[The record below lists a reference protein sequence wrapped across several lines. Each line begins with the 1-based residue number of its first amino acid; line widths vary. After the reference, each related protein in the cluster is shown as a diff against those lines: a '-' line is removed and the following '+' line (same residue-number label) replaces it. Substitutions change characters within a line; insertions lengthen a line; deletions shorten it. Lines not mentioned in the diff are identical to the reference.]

1 MSVIGFFDR
10 GWSCNPN
17 GTAYVQ
23 EETAFT
29 FTEAGELSC
38 RIANAL
44 LDSGLP
50 SGAKVA
56 VLSPNDPLAWICV
69 LGIWRAGLTWI
80 PANPASP
87 SGETAQLLSGFDAEL
102 VIFHASLDEAVRQL
116 QDGLAGVHHWIRFG
130 PGSPAEPGGTA
141 GTAEPG
147 TAEPGAPRTTAFDQ
161 WIAGQPP
168 TKPAVNASPEDV
180 VSLAPTG
187 GTTGLPKGVMNTN
200 RSLSAFVAHLMMAAH
215 YGSEDAVVNLAAA
228 PMTHT
233 AGLLSLAAT
242 ARGGTVVV
250 LPKAHP
256 YAVLD
261 AIEKYA
267 VTDLFLPPTVIYRL
281 LEVLKEQPRDLSS
294 LHYLIYGAAPMSV
307 EKLRQA
313 LTAIGPVMMELY
325 GQMEA
330 PASVAFLR
338 PDEHFVAGAIA
349 PDSRLSSCGR
359 PYPLVEVEIRDDDGR
374 ALPAGEPGEIC
385 VRGDLVMK
393 GYYKNPEQTAQTLRE
408 GWLHT
413 GDIGVFDNEGYL
425 HLTDRRRD
433 LIISGGFNVYP
444 SEVEQVIWGHPAV
457 RDCAVVGAPH
467 PDWGEAVTA
476 VVELN
481 EGCTLTEAEVI
492 ALCKQELGSI
502 RAPKAVHLV
511 PALPRSVNGKVLK
524 KNIRETFWRHEKSK
538 I

>member
-17 GTAYVQ
+17 GVAYVQ
-23 EETAFT
+23 EEKSFT

-38 RIANAL
+38 RIAHAL
-44 LDSGLP
+44 LTAGLS

-87 SGETAQLLSGFDAEL
+87 AGETAQLLGGFDAEL
-102 VIFHASLDEAVRQL
+102 VIFHAGLDGAVRQL
-116 QDGLAGVHHWIRFG
+116 RDKLPGVRKWIRFG
-130 PGSPAEPGGTA
+130 SDAGGVDVAIGNDTRDPAATS
-141 GTAEPG
+141 
-147 TAEPGAPRTTAFDQ
+147 FDA
-161 WIAGQPP
+161 WVASQPP
-168 TKPAVNASPEDV
+168 TKPSVNASPEDV

-256 YAVLD
+256 DAVLD
-261 AIEKYA
+261 AVEQYA

-281 LEVLKEQPRDLSS
+281 LEVLKDRPRDLSS
-294 LHYLIYGAAPMSV
+294 LHYMIYGAAPMSV
-307 EKLRQA
+307 EKLRHA

-359 PYPLVEVEIRDDDGR
+359 PYPLVEVEIRDEDGR
-374 ALPAGEPGEIC
+374 ALPAGTPGEIC

-393 GYYKNPEQTAQTLRE
+393 GYYKNPEQTALALRD

-413 GDIGVFDNEGYL
+413 GDIGVLDGEGYL

-457 RDCAVVGAPH
+457 RDCAVVGSPH

-481 EGCTLTEAEVI
+481 EGCTVTEAEII

-524 KNIRETFWRHEKSK
+524 KNIREAFWRNKTSK

>member
-1 MSVIGFFDR
+1 VSAIGFFDR
-10 GWSCNPN
+10 GWSCNPS
-17 GTAYVQ
+17 GLAYVQ
-23 EETAFT
+23 DGTTYT
-29 FTEAGELSC
+29 FAEAGELSC

-44 LDSGLP
+44 LDAGLSP
-50 SGAKVA
+50 DAKVA

-87 SGETAQLLSGFDAEL
+87 AGETAQLLAGFDAEL
-102 VIFHASLDEAVRQL
+102 VLFHAGLDEAVRRL
-116 QDGLAGVHHWIRFG
+116 QDRLPGVRHWIRFG
-130 PGSPAEPGGTA
+130 SDLQD
-141 GTAEPG
+141 
-147 TAEPGAPRTTAFDQ
+147 GAAIRFSE
-161 WIAGQPP
+161 WIAAQPA
-168 TKPAVNASPEDV
+168 TKPAVNADPEDV

-200 RSLSAFVAHLMMAAH
+200 RSLSAFVTHLMMAAH

-242 ARGGTVVV
+242 ARGGTVVM

-256 YAVLD
+256 QAVLD
-261 AIEKYA
+261 AIEQYS

-330 PASVAFLR
+330 PASVSFLR
-338 PDEHFVAGAIA
+338 PDEHFVAGEIA

-359 PYPLVEVEIRDDDGR
+359 PYPLVQVEIRDEDGQ
-374 ALPAGEPGEIC
+374 ALPAGMPGEIC

-393 GYYKNPEQTAQTLRE
+393 GYYKNPEQTAQALRN

-413 GDIGVFDNEGYL
+413 GDIGILDEDGYL

-444 SEVEQVIWGHPAV
+444 SEVEQVIWGHPSV

-481 EGCTLTEAEVI
+481 EDCTATEAEI
-492 ALCKQELGSI
+492 ISLCKQELGSI

-524 KNIRETFWRHEKSK
+524 KNIRETFLRNEKSK

>member
-10 GWSCNPN
+10 GWRCNPN
-17 GTAYVQ
+17 GIAYVQ
-23 EETAFT
+23 ADTAFT

-44 LDSGLP
+44 LASGL
-50 SGAKVA
+50 SSDAKVA
-56 VLSPNDPLAWICV
+56 VLAPNDPLAWICV
-69 LGIWRAGLTWI
+69 LGIWRSGLTWI
-80 PANPASP
+80 PANPDSP
-87 SGETAQLLSGFDAEL
+87 TGETAQLLAGFDAEL
-102 VIFHASLDEAVRQL
+102 VIYHASLDDAAAHLRPNLPGVRCW
-116 QDGLAGVHHWIRFG
+116 VRFG
-130 PGSPAEPGGTA
+130 GDAAAEAGASGGDL
-141 GTAEPG
+141 P
-147 TAEPGAPRTTAFDQ
+147 FDR
-161 WIAGQPP
+161 WIAGQAA
-168 TKPAVNASPEDV
+168 TKPSVAAAPEDV

-200 RSLSAFVAHLMMAAH
+200 RSLSAFVTHLMMAAH

-250 LPKAHP
+250 LPKAHAG
-256 YAVLD
+256 AVLD
-261 AIEKYA
+261 AIEQYE

-281 LEVLKEQPRDLSS
+281 LEVLKERPANLSS
-294 LHYLIYGAAPMSV
+294 LRYLIYGAAPMSV

-313 LTAIGPVMMELY
+313 LTEIGPVMMELY

-330 PASVAFLR
+330 PASVTFLR

-359 PYPLVEVEIRDDDGR
+359 PYPLVEVEIRDDEGR
-374 ALPAGEPGEIC
+374 ALTAGNPGEIC

-393 GYYKNPEQTAQTLRE
+393 GYYKNPEQTALALRD

-413 GDIGVFDNEGYL
+413 GDIGVLDGEGYL

-467 PDWGEAVTA
+467 ADWGEAVTA

-481 EGCTLTEAEVI
+481 EGCDVTEAELV
-492 ALCKQELGSI
+492 ALCKRELGSI
-502 RAPKAVHLV
+502 RAPKTVHLV
-511 PALPRSVNGKVLK
+511 PSLPRSVNGKVLK
-524 KNIRETFWRHEKSK
+524 KTIREAFWRGEATK

>member
-1 MSVIGFFDR
+1 
-10 GWSCNPN
+10 
-17 GTAYVQ
+17 
-23 EETAFT
+23 
-29 FTEAGELSC
+29 
-38 RIANAL
+38 
-44 LDSGLP
+44 
-50 SGAKVA
+50 
-56 VLSPNDPLAWICV
+56 
-69 LGIWRAGLTWI
+69 
-80 PANPASP
+80 
-87 SGETAQLLSGFDAEL
+87 
-102 VIFHASLDEAVRQL
+102 
-116 QDGLAGVHHWIRFG
+116 
-130 PGSPAEPGGTA
+130 
-141 GTAEPG
+141 
-147 TAEPGAPRTTAFDQ
+147 
-161 WIAGQPP
+161 
-168 TKPAVNASPEDV
+168 V

-256 YAVLD
+256 HAVLD
-261 AIEKYA
+261 AIEEYA

-313 LTAIGPVMMELY
+313 LTSIGPVMMELY

-330 PASVAFLR
+330 PASVTFLR
-338 PDEHFVAGAIA
+338 PDEHFVAGEIA
-349 PDSRLSSCGR
+349 SDSRLSSCGR

-374 ALPAGEPGEIC
+374 ALPAGTPGEIC

-393 GYYKNPEQTAQTLRE
+393 GYYKNPEQTAQALRD

-413 GDIGVFDNEGYL
+413 GDIGVFDEEGYL

-457 RDCAVVGAPH
+457 RDCAVVGSPH

-481 EGCTLTEAEVI
+481 EGCTVTEAEII

-524 KNIRETFWRHEKSK
+524 KNIRATFWRNEKSK

>member
-10 GWSCNPN
+10 GWSANPD
-17 GTAYVQ
+17 GVAYVQ
-23 EETAFT
+23 EGNAYT

-38 RIANAL
+38 RIANGL
-44 LDSGLP
+44 LDSDLA
-50 SGAKVA
+50 SDAKVA

-87 SGETAQLLSGFDAEL
+87 AGETAQLLAGFDAEL
-102 VIFHASLDEAVRQL
+102 VIFHAGLDEAVRQL
-116 QDGLAGVHHWIRFG
+116 QDRLPGVRRWIRFG
-130 PGSPAEPGGTA
+130 ADPAG
-141 GTAEPG
+141 PG
-147 TAEPGAPRTTAFDQ
+147 TADAEGPGAPAATAFSQ
-161 WIAGQPP
+161 WIAAQPA
-168 TKPAVNASPEDV
+168 TKPAVKASPEDV

-200 RSLSAFVAHLMMAAH
+200 RSLSAFVVHLMMAAH

-250 LPKAHP
+250 LPKASPH
-256 YAVLD
+256 AVLD

-281 LEVLKEQPRDLSS
+281 LEVLKEQARDLSS

-313 LTAIGPVMMELY
+313 LAVIGPVMMELY

-330 PASVAFLR
+330 PASVTFLR

-359 PYPLVEVEIRDDDGR
+359 PYPLVQVEIRDDDGR
-374 ALPAGEPGEIC
+374 ALPAGTPGEIC

-393 GYYKNPEQTAQTLRE
+393 GYYKNPEQTAQALRD

-413 GDIGVFDNEGYL
+413 GDIGVFDDDGYL

-457 RDCAVVGAPH
+457 RDCAVVGSPH

-481 EGCTLTEAEVI
+481 EGCTVTEAEVI

-524 KNIRETFWRHEKSK
+524 KSIREAFWRNEKSR

>member
-1 MSVIGFFDR
+1 MSAIGFFDR

-17 GTAYVQ
+17 GVAYVQ
-23 EETAFT
+23 AGTSYT

-44 LDSGLP
+44 LGEGL
-50 SGAKVA
+50 SSEAKVA
-56 VLSPNDPLAWICV
+56 VLSPNNPLAWICV

-87 SGETAQLLSGFDAEL
+87 TGETAHLLAGFDAEL
-102 VIFHASLDEAVRQL
+102 VIFHASLDDAVRKL
-116 QDGLAGVHHWIRFG
+116 QDRLTNVRQWVRFG
-130 PGSPAEPGGTA
+130 GDINDAAATPFEP
-141 GTAEPG
+141 
-147 TAEPGAPRTTAFDQ
+147 
-161 WIAGQPP
+161 WIAAQPA
-168 TKPAVNASPEDV
+168 TNPALNAAPENV

-187 GTTGLPKGVMNTN
+187 GTTGMPKGVMNTN
-200 RSLSAFVAHLMMAAH
+200 RSLSAFVTHLMMAAH
-215 YGSEDAVVNLAAA
+215 YGSEHEVVNLAAA

-256 YAVLD
+256 HAVLD
-261 AIEKYA
+261 AIEQYR

-307 EKLRQA
+307 EKLRHA

-330 PASVAFLR
+330 PASVTFLR
-338 PDEHFVAGAIA
+338 PDEHFVGGEIA

-359 PYPLVEVEIRDDDGR
+359 PYPLVQVEIRDEDGR
-374 ALPAGEPGEIC
+374 TVPAGTPGEIC

-393 GYYKNPEQTAQTLRE
+393 GYYKNPEQTAQALRD

-413 GDIGVFDNEGYL
+413 DDIGAFDEEGYL

-444 SEVEQVIWGHPAV
+444 SEVEQVIWGHPSV

-481 EGCTLTEAEVI
+481 EDCTATEAEII

-524 KNIRETFWRHEKSK
+524 KNIRETFWRNEKSK

>member
-10 GWSCNPN
+10 GWRSNPD
-17 GTAYVQ
+17 GVAYVQ
-23 EETAFT
+23 GATSYT

-44 LDSGLP
+44 LASGLS
-50 SGAKVA
+50 SGAKIA
-56 VLSPNDPLAWICV
+56 VLAPNHPLAWICV
-69 LGIWRAGLTWI
+69 LGIWRSGYTWI

-87 SGETAQLLSGFDAEL
+87 GGETARLLESFDAEL
-102 VIFHASLDEAVRQL
+102 VIFHSSLAEDARQLRGRLPAVRQW
-116 QDGLAGVHHWIRFG
+116 VRFG
-130 PGSPAEPGGTA
+130 PDSAGSADTSFTEWIAPHPATSPAVRHDP
-141 GTAEPG
+141 
-147 TAEPGAPRTTAFDQ
+147 D
-161 WIAGQPP
+161 
-168 TKPAVNASPEDV
+168 DV

-200 RSLSAFVAHLMMAAH
+200 RSLSAFATHLMMAAH

-233 AGLLSLAAT
+233 AGLLSLAAS

-250 LPKAHP
+250 LPKANP
-256 YAVLD
+256 AAVLD
-261 AIEKYA
+261 AIEQYG

-281 LEVLKEQPRDLSS
+281 LEVLQETPRELSS
-294 LHYLIYGAAPMSV
+294 LRYLIYGAAPMSL

-330 PASVAFLR
+330 PAAVTFLR
-338 PDEHFVAGAIA
+338 PDEHFVDGAIA

-359 PYPLVEVEIRDDDGR
+359 PYPLVQVEVRDDDGR
-374 ALPAGEPGEIC
+374 ALPPGTPGEIC

-393 GYYKNPEQTAQTLRE
+393 GYYKNPEQTLLAIRD

-413 GDIGVFDNEGYL
+413 GDIGLFDDEGYL

-457 RDCAVVGAPH
+457 RDCAVIGSPH

-481 EGCTLTEAEVI
+481 ENCSVTEQELI
-492 ALCKQELGSI
+492 DLCKQELGSI

-511 PALPRSVNGKVLK
+511 PSLPRSVNGKVLK
-524 KNIRETFWRHEKSK
+524 KTIREAFWRDEKTK

>member
-1 MSVIGFFDR
+1 MSIIGFFDR
-10 GWSCNPN
+10 GWRSNPT
-17 GTAYVQ
+17 GVAYIQ
-23 EETAFT
+23 GATSYT

-44 LDSGLP
+44 RASGLTP
-50 SGAKVA
+50 GAKIA
-56 VLSPNDPLAWICV
+56 VLAPNDPLAWICV
-69 LGIWRAGLTWI
+69 LGIWRSGYTWI

-87 SGETAQLLSGFDAEL
+87 SSETAQLLESFDAEL
-102 VIFHASLDEAVRQL
+102 VIFHSSLAEDARHLRHRLPRVRQWV
-116 QDGLAGVHHWIRFG
+116 QFG
-130 PGSPAEPGGTA
+130 PDGVGSGGNTSFAE
-141 GTAEPG
+141 
-147 TAEPGAPRTTAFDQ
+147 
-161 WIAGQPP
+161 WIAPHP
-168 TKPAVNASPEDV
+168 ATKPADRSTPDDV

-200 RSLSAFVAHLMMAAH
+200 RSLSAFATHLMMAAH
-215 YGSEDAVVNLAAA
+215 YGSEDAIVNLAAA

-250 LPKAHP
+250 LPKANP
-256 YAVLD
+256 GAVLD
-261 AIEKYA
+261 AIEQYA

-281 LEVLKEQPRDLSS
+281 LEVLHETPRELSS
-294 LHYLIYGAAPMSV
+294 LRYLIYGAAPMSV

-313 LTAIGPVMMELY
+313 LTVIGPVMMELY

-330 PASVAFLR
+330 PAAVTFLR
-338 PDEHFVAGAIA
+338 PDEHFVGGAIA

-359 PYPLVEVEIRDDDGR
+359 PYPLVQVEVRDDDGL
-374 ALPAGEPGEIC
+374 ALPPGIPGEIC

-393 GYYKNPEQTAQTLRE
+393 GYYKNPDQTQSAIRD

-413 GDIGVFDNEGYL
+413 GDIGLFDDEGYL

-457 RDCAVVGAPH
+457 RDCAVVGSPH

-481 EGCTLTEAEVI
+481 ENCSVTEQELI
-492 ALCKQELGSI
+492 SLCKQELGSI

-524 KNIRETFWRHEKSK
+524 KTIREAFWREEKTK

>member
-17 GTAYVQ
+17 GVAYVQ

-44 LDSGLP
+44 LDSGLSP
-50 SGAKVA
+50 DAKIA

-69 LGIWRAGLTWI
+69 LGVWRAGLTWI

-87 SGETAQLLSGFDAEL
+87 TGETAQLLAGFDAEL
-102 VIFHASLDEAVRQL
+102 VIFHAGLDEPVRQL
-116 QDGLAGVHHWIRFG
+116 QDGLPGVRHWIRFG
-130 PGSPAEPGGTA
+130 PDAAAEAAGSAA
-141 GTAEPG
+141 PG
-147 TAEPGAPRTTAFDQ
+147 TPGTTPFSQ
-161 WIAGQPP
+161 WIAAQPA
-168 TKPAVNASPEDV
+168 TKPAVDAAPEDV

-250 LPKAHP
+250 LPKANP
-256 YAVLD
+256 RAVLD
-261 AIEKYA
+261 AIEGYA

-330 PASVAFLR
+330 PASVTFLR

-359 PYPLVEVEIRDDDGR
+359 PYPLVEVEIRDDDGQ
-374 ALPAGEPGEIC
+374 ALPAGTPGEIC

-393 GYYKNPEQTAQTLRE
+393 GYYKNPDQTAQALRD

-413 GDIGVFDNEGYL
+413 GDIGVFDEEGYL

-444 SEVEQVIWGHPAV
+444 SEVEQVIWSHPAV
-457 RDCAVVGAPH
+457 RDCAVVGSPH

-481 EGCTLTEAEVI
+481 EGCTVTEAEVI

-524 KNIRETFWRHEKSK
+524 KNIRETFWRNEKSK

>member
-1 MSVIGFFDR
+1 VSAIGFFDR

-17 GTAYVQ
+17 GVAYIQ
-23 EETAFT
+23 EDTSYT
-29 FTEAGELSC
+29 FAEAGELSC

-44 LDSGLP
+44 LDAGLSP
-50 SGAKVA
+50 EAKVA

-87 SGETAQLLSGFDAEL
+87 AGETAQLLAGFDAEL
-102 VIFHASLDEAVRQL
+102 VIFHAGFDDAVRKLQDRLPAVRQ
-116 QDGLAGVHHWIRFG
+116 WIRFG
-130 PGSPAEPGGTA
+130 TEAGNDVRPGDDRPGDVPA
-141 GTAEPG
+141 
-147 TAEPGAPRTTAFDQ
+147 PGATPFGK
-161 WIAGQPP
+161 WITGQPR
-168 TKPAVNASPEDV
+168 TKPAVKAAPEDV

-200 RSLSAFVAHLMMAAH
+200 RSLSAFVTHLMMAAH

-256 YAVLD
+256 HAVLD
-261 AIEKYA
+261 AIEQYR

-294 LHYLIYGAAPMSV
+294 LQYLIYGAAPMSV

-330 PASVAFLR
+330 PASVTFLR
-338 PDEHFVAGAIA
+338 PDEHFLAGEIA

-359 PYPLVEVEIRDDDGR
+359 PYPLVQVEIRGEDGR
-374 ALPAGEPGEIC
+374 SLPAGTPGEIC

-393 GYYKNPEQTAQTLRE
+393 GYYKNPEQTAQALRD

-413 GDIGVFDNEGYL
+413 GDIGLFDEEGYL

-444 SEVEQVIWGHPAV
+444 SEVEQVIWGHPSV

-481 EGCTLTEAEVI
+481 EDCTVTEAEII

-502 RAPKAVHLV
+502 RAPKTVHLV

-524 KNIRETFWRHEKSK
+524 KNIRETFWRNEKSK

>member
-1 MSVIGFFDR
+1 VSAIGFFDR
-10 GWSCNPN
+10 GWRSNPT
-17 GTAYVQ
+17 GVAYLQGATAY
-23 EETAFT
+23 T

-44 LDSGLP
+44 LASGLTP
-50 SGAKVA
+50 QAKIA
-56 VLSPNDPLAWICV
+56 VLAPNDPLAWICV
-69 LGIWRAGLTWI
+69 LGIWRSGYTWI

-87 SGETAQLLSGFDAEL
+87 VHETSQLLESFDAEL
-102 VIFHASLDEAVRQL
+102 VIFHSSLAQDARHLRDRLPAVSR
-116 QDGLAGVHHWIRFG
+116 WIQFG
-130 PGSPAEPGGTA
+130 PPAA
-141 GTAEPG
+141 GPADIPFAE
-147 TAEPGAPRTTAFDQ
+147 
-161 WIAGQPP
+161 WIAAHPA
-168 TKPAVNASPEDV
+168 TKPAVDADPEDV

-200 RSLSAFVAHLMMAAH
+200 RSLSAFATHLMMAAH
-215 YGSEDAVVNLAAA
+215 YGSEEPIVNLAAA

-250 LPKAHP
+250 LPKANPH
-256 YAVLD
+256 AVLE
-261 AIEKYA
+261 AIEQYA

-281 LEVLKEQPRDLSS
+281 LEVLQEEPHDLSS
-294 LHYLIYGAAPMSV
+294 LRYLIYGAAPMSV

-330 PASVAFLR
+330 PASVTFLR
-338 PDEHFVAGAIA
+338 PDEHFVDGAIA
-349 PDSRLSSCGR
+349 PGSRLSSCGR
-359 PYPLVEVEIRDDDGR
+359 PYPLVQVEVRDDDGR
-374 ALPAGEPGEIC
+374 AVPPGMPGEIC

-393 GYYKNPEQTAQTLRE
+393 GYYNNPEQTALAIRD

-413 GDIGVFDNEGYL
+413 GDIGMFDGEGYL

-457 RDCAVVGAPH
+457 RDCAVVGSPH

-481 EGCTLTEAEVI
+481 ENSSVTEQELI

-524 KNIRETFWRHEKSK
+524 KTIRESFWRDQKTK

>member
-1 MSVIGFFDR
+1 MIGFFDR
-10 GWSCNPN
+10 GWSCNPD
-17 GTAYVQ
+17 GVAYVQ
-23 EETAFT
+23 EGNSFT

-44 LDSGLP
+44 VDAGLS

-87 SGETAQLLSGFDAEL
+87 AGETAQLLAGFDAEL
-102 VIFHASLDEAVRQL
+102 VIFHAGLDDAVRHL
-116 QDGLAGVHHWIRFG
+116 RDRLPGVRQWIRFG
-130 PGSPAEPGGTA
+130 TDSGAA
-141 GTAEPG
+141 GPT
-147 TAEPGAPRTTAFDQ
+147 PGATAFSQ
-161 WIAGQPP
+161 WIAAQPT
-168 TKPAVNASPEDV
+168 TKPAVSAAPEDV

-215 YGSEDAVVNLAAA
+215 YNSEDAVVNLAAA

-256 YAVLD
+256 HAVLD
-261 AIEKYA
+261 AIEQYA

-281 LEVLKEQPRDLSS
+281 LEVLREQPRDLSS

-330 PASVAFLR
+330 PASVTFLR

-359 PYPLVEVEIRDDDGR
+359 PYPLVQVEIRDDDGR
-374 ALPAGEPGEIC
+374 ALPAGTPGEIC
-385 VRGDLVMK
+385 VRGDLVMQ
-393 GYYKNPEQTAQTLRE
+393 GYYKNPEQTAQALRE

-413 GDIGVFDNEGYL
+413 GDIGLFDDEGYL

-444 SEVEQVIWGHPAV
+444 SEVEQVIWSHPAV
-457 RDCAVVGAPH
+457 RDCAVVGSPH

-481 EGCTLTEAEVI
+481 EGCTVTEAEVI

-524 KNIRETFWRHEKSK
+524 KNIRESFWRNENTK

>member
-1 MSVIGFFDR
+1 MSAIGFFDR
-10 GWSCNPN
+10 GWNCHPD
-17 GTAYVQ
+17 GVAYVQ
-23 EETAFT
+23 ENTTYT

-44 LDSGLP
+44 LDAGLSP
-50 SGAKVA
+50 EAKVA

-69 LGIWRAGLTWI
+69 LGIWRSGLTWI

-87 SGETAQLLSGFDAEL
+87 AGETAQLLAGFDAEL
-102 VIFHASLDEAVRQL
+102 VIFHAGLDDAVLKLQDRLPAVRQW
-116 QDGLAGVHHWIRFG
+116 VRFG
-130 PGSPAEPGGTA
+130 EG
-141 GTAEPG
+141 
-147 TAEPGAPRTTAFDQ
+147 PGAD
-161 WIAGQPP
+161 AGAAPVSGAVPFSEWVAAQPA
-168 TKPAVNASPEDV
+168 TKPAVENFPDDV

-200 RSLSAFVAHLMMAAH
+200 RSLSAFVTHLMMAAH

-250 LPKAHP
+250 LPRAHP
-256 YAVLD
+256 HAVLD

-330 PASVAFLR
+330 PASVTFLR
-338 PDEHFVAGAIA
+338 PDEHFVAGEIA

-359 PYPLVEVEIRDDDGR
+359 PYPLVQVEIRDDDGR
-374 ALPAGEPGEIC
+374 ALPAGTPGEIC

-393 GYYKNPEQTAQTLRE
+393 GYYKNPAQTAQALQD

-413 GDIGVFDNEGYL
+413 GDIGFFDQEGYL

-457 RDCAVVGAPH
+457 RDCAVVGSPH

-481 EGCTLTEAEVI
+481 EGCAVTEAEII
-492 ALCKQELGSI
+492 ALCKQELGSV
-502 RAPKAVHLV
+502 RAPKTVQLV

-524 KNIRETFWRHEKSK
+524 KNIRETFWRNETSR